1 MRVNVREA
9 VKAAARAAAFVCVA
23 PALISFA
30 IRARIV
36 SRDRA
41 MQSSGEWLALIP
53 GLTGQYLRRAFYS
66 RVLAFCHHTVTIEA
80 GTIFCRA
87 GARLEQ
93 HVYIGGGC
101 RMGLVHIGRDALVAS
116 GVHIPS
122 GGSTHRIDDLTT
134 VIREQPR
141 GEQLVRVGS
150 GCWIGEGALVMADIG
165 HDSVIGGG
173 AVVTRPIPA
182 WSIAAGVPAR
192 VIRRRGEPQAA
203 LVV

>member
-1 MRVNVREA
+1 MRVTIREGL
-9 VKAAARAAAFVCVA
+9 KAAVRAAAFVGVA
-23 PALISFA
+23 PTLISFA

-41 MQSSGEWLALIP
+41 MQSSSEWLALVP
-53 GLTGQYLRRAFYS
+53 GLSGQYLRRAFYS
-66 RVLAFCHHTVTIEA
+66 RVLAHCHHTVTIES

-87 GARLEQ
+87 GARLEA
-93 HVYIGGGC
+93 HVYVGGGC
-101 RMGLVHIGRDALVAS
+101 RMGLVHIGHDALVAS

-122 GGSTHRIDDLTT
+122 GASTHRIDDLTT

-141 GEQLVRVGS
+141 GEQIVRVGS
-150 GCWIGEGALVMADIG
+150 GSWIGEGAVVLADVG
-165 HDSVIGGG
+165 HDAVIGAG

-182 WSIAAGVPAR
+182 WCVAAGVPAR

-203 LVV
+203 MVV